1 MTTITINTKK
11 NVIEM
16 NNTFAKAAMIFGS
29 DEYKALQEA
38 RRDYPNFRII
48 TKNATKKRD
57 TYKGL
62 TFKKMEEYIAK
73 HDEDGT
79 IMATFKD
86 YCGTSDE
93 AKEMGIE
100 ALSYGAIKAWF
111 LETYPEIERFYS
123 KRNNEMNAVR
133 KSREAKRL
141 AAKEI
146 A

>member
-16 NNTFAKAAMIFGS
+16 SKAFEKSAMIVGS
-29 DEYKALQEA
+29 NEYETLQEA
-38 RRDYPNFRII
+38 RRDYPNFKVI
-48 TKNATKKRD
+48 TKTATKKRD
-57 TYKGL
+57 AYKGL

-86 YCGTSDE
+86 YCATSDE
-93 AKEMGIE
+93 AKEMGIA
-100 ALSYGAIKAWF
+100 ALSYGEIRAWF
-111 LETYPEIERFYS
+111 LETYPEIEAFYS
-123 KRNNEMNAVR
+123 KRNNEMKVVR
-133 KSREAKRL
+133 ESREAKRL
-141 AAKEI
+141 AAKEV